1 MVQLSDVIKTN
12 KKEIKKEREREA
24 KKKKKE
30 KNKKRGDTVTGWFAG
45 KVVKSCSYL
54 FSKGKSSHST
64 AGISKEIILVHIIK
78 KRRRRKEEKKRII
91 LIK

>member
-1 MVQLSDVIKTN
+1 M
-12 KKEIKKEREREA
+12 
-24 KKKKKE
+24 
-30 KNKKRGDTVTGWFAG
+30 GWFAG

-78 KRRRRKEEKKRII
+78 KKKKKKRREKKNNINK
-91 LIK
+91 IK